1 MDNIKEFVFEK
12 ISKEGYCIIIGS
24 DDIIDDF
31 SGTFGV
37 RIDILMGDFKKRD
50 KTESEPI
57 MVFNGDSKD
66 VLMFGLAKK
75 KDMKNVMTG
84 MKIHGATKEDI
95 ENITAVM
102 LQKGHNIFTYQTK
115 SDEEKMELIEKI
127 FKIPDEERMGE
138 MKEVINNIKRRQ
150 DEELYKGYV

>member
-1 MDNIKEFVFEK
+1 MDNIKEYVFEK
-12 ISKEGYCIIIGS
+12 ISKDDYCIVIGS
-24 DDIIDDF
+24 DDMIDDF
-31 SGTFGV
+31 SGSFGV
-37 RIDILMGDFKKRD
+37 RIDILMGDFKKQN

-57 MVFNGDSKD
+57 MVFNNDTKE

-75 KDMKNVMTG
+75 KDMKNIIKG
-84 MKIHGATKEDI
+84 MKIHGVTKEDI

-115 SDEEKMELIEKI
+115 SNEEKMELINKI